1 MKVKQKTYTK
11 PLIQTLPVE
20 IQMPLADSNEKIK
33 VPIDN
38 GTIGE
43 GFAEGKEQT
52 EEMWDLIVPHF
63 FFVLHLSFQT
73 TQEYRFNK

>member
-33 VPIDN
+33 VPTDN

-52 EEMWDLIVPHF
+52 EEMWG
-63 FFVLHLSFQT
+63 
-73 TQEYRFNK
+73 N

>member
-33 VPIDN
+33 VSIDN
-38 GTIGE
+38 GTISD

-52 EEMWDLIVPHF
+52 EEMWD
-63 FFVLHLSFQT
+63 
-73 TQEYRFNK
+73 Y

>member
-20 IQMPLADSNEKIK
+20 MQTLLADSDKNIK
-33 VPIDN
+33 VPVDN
-38 GTIGE
+38 DTISD

-52 EEMWDLIVPHF
+52 EEMWD
-63 FFVLHLSFQT
+63 
-73 TQEYRFNK
+73 Y

>member
-20 IQMPLADSNEKIK
+20 IQMPLADSDKNIK

-38 GTIGE
+38 GTISE

-52 EEMWDLIVPHF
+52 EEMWD
-63 FFVLHLSFQT
+63 
-73 TQEYRFNK
+73 Y